1 MLVALSHAAMH
12 WMIRGLRVEPATP
25 WPVLVDRAVAVL
37 RDVAG
42 GRA

>member
-12 WMIRGLRVEPATP
+12 WMIRRLRVEPATP
-25 WPVLVDRAVAVL
+25 WPVLVGHAIAVL

-42 GRA
+42 GGD